1 MGCILTTMTAVEE
14 PTQSLKIEEAEPEPF
29 TNLTITIPLD
39 PETKAH
45 ESAKRLEKE
54 LFGTTPKKL
63 VIETLQKETTIV
75 KSVSFH
81 DLTNVHEYT
90 PLSNESVCSDEL
102 EYELSP
108 TSH

>member
-1 MGCILTTMTAVEE
+1 MAAVEE
-14 PTQSLKIEEAEPEPF
+14 PTQSLKIEEPESREPF
-29 TNLTITIPLD
+29 TNLTITIPVD

-54 LFGTTPKKL
+54 LFGTTPKNL
-63 VIETLQKETTIV
+63 VIETLQKEATIV

-90 PLSNESVCSDEL
+90 PLSNESVCSDEP
-102 EYELSP
+102 EYDLSP
-108 TSH
+108 QCR